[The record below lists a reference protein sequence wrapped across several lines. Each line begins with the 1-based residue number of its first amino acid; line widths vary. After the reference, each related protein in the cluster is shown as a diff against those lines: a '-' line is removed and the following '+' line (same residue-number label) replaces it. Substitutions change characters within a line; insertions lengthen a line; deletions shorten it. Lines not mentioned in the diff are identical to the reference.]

1 MAAPPQGKYPAP
13 PTKKT
18 NPIVWILAAV
28 VGLFLLIGIAVVAG
42 GLFLAKKASDMA
54 ANPGLATMK
63 LMIAANPEIEL
74 VSSDEDKGT
83 VTIREKKTGKV
94 LTVNFD
100 QIREGK
106 LSFEQDGEKISM
118 EASSKGNGVEI
129 KGPEGTIQLGGDAR
143 LPDWLPAYPGAEAK
157 AVGTQA
163 STSKEQSGMVVFTT
177 TDAPEK
183 VLEFYQAALKKAGIA
198 DVSNTTATTSG
209 KIAGMLSGKSEDN
222 RRFAQV
228 LFGTEEGKTSAS
240 ITYTNKN

>member
-1 MAAPPQGKYPAP
+1 MPSPAP
-13 PTKKT
+13 AKKS
-18 NPIVWILAAV
+18 NALIWILVAV
-28 VGLFLLIGIAVVAG
+28 VGLFMLAGIVVVAG

-54 ANPGLATMK
+54 SNPGMAAVK
-63 LMIAANPEIEL
+63 LMVAANPEVEL
-74 VSSDEDKGT
+74 VSTNEGRGT

-106 LSFEQDGEKISM
+106 LTFEQDGEKVSM
-118 EASSKGNGVEI
+118 EASSKGDGVEI
-129 KGPEGTIQLGGDAR
+129 KGPDGTLRLGGDAK
-143 LPDWLPAYPGAEAK
+143 LPDWLPAYPGAQSK

-163 STSKEQSGMVVFTT
+163 SSSKEHSGMVVFTT
-177 TDAPEK
+177 TDPPEK

-198 DVSNTTATTSG
+198 EAANTTATTNG
-209 KIAGMLSGKSEDN
+209 KLAGMLAGKSEDE

-240 ITYTNKN
+240 ITYTSKN